1 MVMNINLQIIRQQI
15 DNLKLAF
22 PDLVEDQEAW
32 LLSLESETDLNALLA
47 SIIKQWA
54 DDKAMEAGISLRMNE
69 LTERRDRYRR
79 RIDSVRALALNVMQ
93 AAGINKHEL
102 PEATLSVRNLG
113 PALKGEA
120 DPNLLPDDLC
130 NIKREIS
137 RSKIKEAIENGKTV
151 EGFYLSNGEP
161 SLTIRVA

>member
-1 MVMNINLQIIRQQI
+1 MNINLQIIRQQI

>member
-1 MVMNINLQIIRQQI
+1 MNINPQIIRQQI

-32 LLSLESETDLNALLA
+32 LLSLESETDLNALLS
-47 SIIKQWA
+47 SIVKQWA
-54 DDKAMEAGISLRMNE
+54 DDKAMEAGISLRMKE

-93 AAGINKHEL
+93 AAEIKKHEL
-102 PEATLSVRNLG
+102 PEATLSVRNSS
-113 PALKGEA
+113 PALKGDA
-120 DPNLLPDDLC
+120 DPSLLPDDLC

-137 RSKIKEAIENGKTV
+137 RSKIRDAIENGRTV

-161 SLTIRVA
+161 SLTIRIS

>member
-54 DDKAMEAGISLRMNE
+54 DDKAMEAGISLRVKE

-79 RIDSVRALALNVMQ
+79 RIDSARALALNVMQ
-93 AAGINKHEL
+93 AAEIRKHEL
-102 PEATLSVRNLG
+102 PEATLSVRNLS
-113 PALKGEA
+113 PTLKGEA

>member
-1 MVMNINLQIIRQQI
+1 MNINPQIIRQQI

-32 LLSLESETDLNALLA
+32 LLSLESETDLNALLS
-47 SIIKQWA
+47 SIVKQWA
-54 DDKAMEAGISLRMNE
+54 DDKAMEAGISLRMKE

-93 AAGINKHEL
+93 AAEIKKHEL
-102 PEATLSVRNLG
+102 PEATLSVRNSS
-113 PALKGEA
+113 PALKGDA